1 MNPAFLEWLKNPR
14 IKVELVDSVEMRELQ
29 ERVSLAEQEAKRASL
44 LYARECDLNARLI
57 DLLKLHGI
65 KWR

>member
-1 MNPAFLEWLKNPR
+1 MNSAFIEWLKNPR
-14 IKVELVDSVEMRELQ
+14 IKVELVDSAEMRELQ

-57 DLLKLHGI
+57 DLLKQNGV

>member
-1 MNPAFLEWLKNPR
+1 MEWLKNPR
-14 IKVELVDSVEMRELQ
+14 IKVELVDSAEMRELQ
-29 ERVSLAEQEAKRASL
+29 ERVSLAEQEARRASL

>member
-1 MNPAFLEWLKNPR
+1 MNPAFYEWLKNPR
-14 IKVELVDSVEMRELQ
+14 IKVELVDSAEMRELQ

>member
-1 MNPAFLEWLKNPR
+1 MNSAFIEWLKNPR
-14 IKVELVDSVEMRELQ
+14 IKVELVDSADMRELQ